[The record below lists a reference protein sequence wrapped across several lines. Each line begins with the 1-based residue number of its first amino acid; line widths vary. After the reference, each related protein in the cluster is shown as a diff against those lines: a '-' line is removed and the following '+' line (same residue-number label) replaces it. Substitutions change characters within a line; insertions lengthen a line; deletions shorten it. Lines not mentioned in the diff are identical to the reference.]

1 MTVTELQ
8 TQIPGYIT
16 GAWVIDPV
24 HSEVGFSVRHLM
36 LSKVRGRFA
45 KFDGRIVTPD
55 NPLDASV
62 EATIDL
68 SSIDT
73 NNPDRDAH
81 LRSADFF
88 DVERHPVMTYR
99 STGVRVVDD
108 EFLVDGELSLH
119 GITRPVTL
127 TLRVEGILASSPFG
141 DTRVRVLRPTLRST
155 AATSTSTSVSPT
167 PAVSASA
174 TESRSPSRSKPSFKP
189 TPEAASRTE
198 PPRIA
203 CNPRGEQNIR
213 RGGGRRRRRPD
224 HEGRLRPCPGGRYR
238 GDRAHR
244 CLRGPAS
251 VRWPQRAPRGP
262 RRSAPAHSELSKS
275 DLPRDSIR
283 RDGADVQT
291 RTWCVA

>member
-1 MTVTELQ
+1 MPVTELQ

-45 KFDGRIVTPD
+45 KFDGRIVTSD
-55 NPLDASV
+55 NLLDASV

-108 EFLVDGELSLH
+108 GFLVDGELSLH

-127 TLRVEGILASSPFG
+127 TLHVEGILESSPFG
-141 DTRVRVLRPTLRST
+141 DTRIGFSANAEINRSDFDINFGIADTGGVGLGDKVQIALEVEAVL
-155 AATSTSTSVSPT
+155 
-167 PAVSASA
+167 
-174 TESRSPSRSKPSFKP
+174 
-189 TPEAASRTE
+189 
-198 PPRIA
+198 
-203 CNPRGEQNIR
+203 
-213 RGGGRRRRRPD
+213 
-224 HEGRLRPCPGGRYR
+224 
-238 GDRAHR
+238 
-244 CLRGPAS
+244 
-251 VRWPQRAPRGP
+251 
-262 RRSAPAHSELSKS
+262 
-275 DLPRDSIR
+275 
-283 RDGADVQT
+283 QT
-291 RTWCVA
+291 NA